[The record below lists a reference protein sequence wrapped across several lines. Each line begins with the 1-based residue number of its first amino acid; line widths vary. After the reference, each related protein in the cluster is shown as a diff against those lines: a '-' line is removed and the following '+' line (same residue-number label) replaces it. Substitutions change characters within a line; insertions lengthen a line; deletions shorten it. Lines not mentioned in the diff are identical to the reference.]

1 MQFGIKH
8 MNNCIIFHSM
18 PLVSL
23 KAVILSE
30 NDPDV
35 RQERPLQTCNQ
46 VLVFFLSLDMP
57 RKQGPTSS
65 NRIASTQIMV
75 MKYHFTLKETRF
87 S

>member
-1 MQFGIKH
+1 
-8 MNNCIIFHSM
+8 M

-30 NDPDV
+30 NDRDV